1 MDAILIYPKC
11 IIAQKIYKCDLWTKF
26 RLICNRFLKLDKVSV
41 DTRFDIFIL
50 LCVFSSVLT
59 LALSEA
65 NVGNESAIDL
75 ADEII
80 KYIFLGE
87 VLIKLIGLGV

>member
-1 MDAILIYPKC
+1 MFWHI
-11 IIAQKIYKCDLWTKF
+11 
-26 RLICNRFLKLDKVSV
+26 
-41 DTRFDIFIL
+41 
-50 LCVFSSVLT
+50 
-59 LALSEA
+59 LSEA
-65 NVGNESAIDL
+65 NLGNESAIDL